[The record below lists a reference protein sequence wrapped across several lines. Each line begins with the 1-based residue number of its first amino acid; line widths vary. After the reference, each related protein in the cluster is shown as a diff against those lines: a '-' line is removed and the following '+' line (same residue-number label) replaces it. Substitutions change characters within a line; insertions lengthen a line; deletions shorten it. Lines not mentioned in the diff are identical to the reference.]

1 MRQAGLAIAVIDE
14 NRDRAA
20 LIEEGLREAGYS
32 RVHLISN
39 LKGVIA
45 SIEELSPDV
54 IVMDL
59 GISNRD
65 LLEHMFRLSRAVQK
79 PIAMFVDQSDE
90 QTMLAAVEAGVSAYI
105 VAGLKKDRVKSI
117 LDLAIIRFRAFEQ
130 LRTERDAARQALDD
144 RKHIDRARGIVMK
157 LKNVGEAEAYALLR
171 DTAMRQN
178 KKIADIAQ
186 AVVAAAALMGENGK

>member
-59 GISNRD
+59 GIPNRD

-105 VAGLKKDRVKSI
+105 VDGLKKDRVKSI

-130 LRTERDAARQALDD
+130 LRTERDAVGNRMFQEIIDARALG
-144 RKHIDRARGIVMK
+144 RVH
-157 LKNVGEAEAYALLR
+157 
-171 DTAMRQN
+171 RQ
-178 KKIADIAQ
+178 K
-186 AVVAAAALMGENGK
+186 AALQVPHQQPLTFEHAPDPLADPAHQLLKGRHRRRRHPTKG